1 MNMLRRTDILGYPI
15 LDETAAL
22 VATNVCDELSRS
34 RPKSFVFLNP
44 HSVVVADQQSAL
56 QAAIVNAYGIFCDG
70 VGLSLAGLLLNRR
83 RVARVYGYEF
93 FIALSRE
100 LSARRQGRVFFLGGT
115 DESLAELVQKYRTE
129 FPGISSVVS
138 YSPPYKNEFQPEE
151 IADMAK
157 RISASGA
164 DVLWVGLGSPK
175 QEKILH
181 QLTQQCELSCG
192 AAIGAVFD
200 FYTGRIPHAPA
211 WIRGL
216 GLQWAHRLAL
226 EPKRLWKRTLV
237 STPLFLWLV
246 LRQLFRS
253 TRMSPR

>member
-1 MNMLRRTDILGYPI
+1 MNMLNRTDILGYPI
-15 LDETAAL
+15 LDETAAR
-22 VATNVCDELSRS
+22 VATVACDELGRD

-44 HSVVVADQQSAL
+44 HSIVAADQESAL
-56 QAAIVNAYGIFCDG
+56 RRAIVNTYGIFCDG
-70 VGLSLAGLLLNRR
+70 VGLALAGLMLNRR
-83 RVARVYGYEF
+83 RTIRVYGYEF

-100 LSARRQGRVFFLGGT
+100 LSVRGLGRVFFLGGT
-115 DESLAELVQKYRTE
+115 KDSLAELAHKYRTQ
-129 FPGISSVVS
+129 FPGISSVQS
-138 YSPPYKNEFQPEE
+138 YAPPFKSEFRAED
-151 IADMAK
+151 IKDMAD
-157 RISASGA
+157 RIRESGA

-181 QLTQQCELSCG
+181 QLMQQCELSCG

-211 WIRGL
+211 WIRRI
-216 GLQWAHRLAL
+216 GLQWVHRLAL

-246 LRQLFRS
+246 LRQLFRPTAS
-253 TRMSPR
+253 SR